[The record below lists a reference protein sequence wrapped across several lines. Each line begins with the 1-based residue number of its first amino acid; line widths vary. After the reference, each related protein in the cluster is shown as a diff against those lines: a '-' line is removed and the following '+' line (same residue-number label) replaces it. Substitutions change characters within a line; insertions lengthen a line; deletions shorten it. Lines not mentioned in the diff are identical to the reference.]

1 MTVTDI
7 MREDVVTVRPN
18 DSVEVAARRMRDEKV
33 GSVVVEEDGRPV
45 GILTDRDVTTRLV
58 ANGRDG
64 NGHTARDVMTSDVKT
79 INTDAGV
86 FELCDKLGDACVRR
100 MPVVDYEGNLAGIV
114 THDDLN
120 TLLAD
125 EQRELAQVIEAE
137 SPSH

>member
-1 MTVTDI
+1 MTVADI
-7 MREDVVTVRPN
+7 MREDVITVEPS
-18 DSVEVAARRMRDEKV
+18 DSVREAARRMRDEMV

-45 GILTDRDVTTRLV
+45 GIMTDRDLTTRLI
-58 ANGRDG
+58 ATGRDAEG
-64 NGHTARDVMTSDVKT
+64 ARVRDVMTENLET
-79 INTDAGV
+79 ITADAGV
-86 FELCDKLGDACVRR
+86 LELFDRLGDASVRR
-100 MPVVDYEGNLAGIV
+100 MPVVDYEGMLAGIV